1 MTRSELIESI
11 SRLNPTLEESLIEK
25 IVMGIFEE
33 ITSALAGGRRV
44 ELRGFGAFSVK
55 ERAERM
61 GRNPRT
67 SQTIKVS
74 DKRIPFFKAG
84 KTLREKLNLQSAK
97 EH

>member
-1 MTRSELIESI
+1 MTRSELIEAI
-11 SRLNPTLEESLIEK
+11 SRLNPSLEGSVVEK

-33 ITSALAGGRRV
+33 ITAALARGRRV

-55 ERAERM
+55 ERGERM

-74 DKRIPFFKAG
+74 TKRIPFFKAG
-84 KTLREKLNLQSAK
+84 KTLREKLNLEGKA
-97 EH
+97 